1 MSISVAHRRP
11 TVVQLP
17 SAIVSRAA
25 PPPPSVRGLIHAVVE
40 ALMGRRPLHQV
51 RPRMSPGA
59 FTYLSS
65 QVDSGRYRRVR
76 VGRARA
82 QMPSS
87 GAVEASVQ
95 VELAGRWVTC
105 VLRLDAVAEKWRCT
119 ELIILEPA
127 ALQAA

>member
-1 MSISVAHRRP
+1 MSTSVAPRRP
-11 TVVQLP
+11 TVVHLP
-17 SAIVSRAA
+17 NAA
-25 PPPPSVRGLIHAVVE
+25 VARVVPPPPAVQGLIHAVVE

-51 RPRMSPGA
+51 RPCMAPGA
-59 FTYLSS
+59 FSYLSS
-65 QVDSGRYRRVR
+65 RVDSGRYRRVR
-76 VGRARA
+76 IGRARA